1 MLGRRAVAVA
11 ALVSAAA
18 FGGGAA
24 LAATHGNSTQPV
36 VKTKPALHRHMQQ
49 MQKQLP
55 RNVHYGCH
63 HDHSSGAA
71 NAALN
76 L

>member
-1 MLGRRAVAVA
+1 MPGRRAVAVA

-24 LAATHGNSTQPV
+24 LGATHGSSRPV
-36 VKTKPALHRHMQQ
+36 VKKPPAMHRQPQ
-49 MQKQLP
+49 RQLP
-55 RNVHYGCH
+55 RTVHYGCH

>member
-11 ALVSAAA
+11 ALVATAA

-24 LAATHGNSTQPV
+24 LAATHGSSSKPV
-36 VKTKPALHRHMQQ
+36 VKTKPVVHRQLQQ
-49 MQKQLP
+49 QLP

>member
-1 MLGRRAVAVA
+1 MPGRRLVALAVLVSATAFGGGVAVA
-11 ALVSAAA
+11 A
-18 FGGGAA
+18 
-24 LAATHGNSTQPV
+24 THGSSKPV
-36 VKTKPALHRHMQQ
+36 VKTKPAVHRQ

-63 HDHSSGAA
+63 HDHSGAA

>member
-1 MLGRRAVAVA
+1 MPGRRAVAVA

-24 LAATHGNSTQPV
+24 LGATQGSSKPV
-36 VKTKPALHRHMQQ
+36 VKKPAVHKQL
-49 MQKQLP
+49 QKQPP
-55 RNVHYGCH
+55 RNVHYGWH

>member
-1 MLGRRAVAVA
+1 MLRQRLVLVVVAGS
-11 ALVSAAA
+11 VS
-18 FGGGAA
+18 FGTGAA
-24 LAATHGNSTQPV
+24 LAATHSSSHPAKKPPV
-36 VKTKPALHRHMQQ
+36 VRKQL
-49 MQKQLP
+49 QKQMLP

>member
-11 ALVSAAA
+11 ALASVAV

-24 LAATHGNSTQPV
+24 LAATHGSSKPV
-36 VKTKPALHRHMQQ
+36 VKKPAVHRQL
-49 MQKQLP
+49 QKQMP

-63 HDHSSGAA
+63 RDHSSGAA
-71 NAALN
+71 NAAIN

>member
-1 MLGRRAVAVA
+1 MPGRKAVAVA

-24 LAATHGNSTQPV
+24 LGATHGSSKPV
-36 VKTKPALHRHMQQ
+36 VKKPPAAHMQL
-49 MQKQLP
+49 QKQL
-55 RNVHYGCH
+55 RTNVHYGCH